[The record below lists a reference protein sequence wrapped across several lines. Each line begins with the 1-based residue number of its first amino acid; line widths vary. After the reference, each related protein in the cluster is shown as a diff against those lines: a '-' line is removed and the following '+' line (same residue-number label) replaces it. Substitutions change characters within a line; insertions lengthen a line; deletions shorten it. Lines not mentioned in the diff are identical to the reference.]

1 MLLPKFYVER
11 YLRKADGCSFMGHP
25 VTELTRDE
33 LIAALIA
40 GWEAEGEA
48 RHEGIRMVNFVKDL
62 KDKQQND

>member
-40 GWEAEGEA
+40 GWEAEGEGEA
-48 RHEGIRMVNFVKDL
+48 RHERNQNGEFYERL
-62 KDKQQND
+62 KG